1 MGNVRALGIIL
12 SLAMLLMLF
21 AAVACEDEND
31 DDAGHA
37 ETAPTATVSDADDSS
52 DGTAAVKG
60 HDDDGAK
67 LSRDDKYAGM
77 LEGDF
82 DDELFATLISEV
94 IGSFSEAAFEE
105 ESGAI
110 GESQDAGIWVNGVGT
125 VSAPPDLVEL
135 DLGVSATAETVSE
148 ARESAATAMTA
159 IVGYLTGSGIEEKD
173 IRTRHFS
180 IHPQYDWQEII
191 RPGGGR
197 INERVLTGYQVTNTA
212 IVLVRDMD
220 RASELLDGAVEAGG
234 DVVRVNGINFTIEDT
249 TGLARQARE
258 KAVADAMAKAAQ
270 LAAHSGVTLGRLVLL
285 SEVTGGQPAPFS
297 ERAFAVAADASVATP
312 LSPGEQDVRV
322 TVLAVFDIE

>member
-21 AAVACEDEND
+21 AAVACEDEDD

-37 ETAPTATVSDADDSS
+37 ETASTATVSDTGDSS

-67 LSRDDKYAGM
+67 LSRDDKYAGK

-94 IGSFSEAAFEE
+94 LGSFSEAAFEA
-105 ESGAI
+105 ESGVV

-125 VSAPPDLVEL
+125 VSAPPDLAEL

-180 IHPQYDWQEII
+180 IHPQYEWQEII
-191 RPGGGR
+191 RPGGR
-197 INERVLTGYQVTNTA
+197 SNERVLTGYQVTNTA

-285 SEVTGGQPAPFS
+285 SEVTGGQPTPFA
-297 ERAFAVAADASVATP
+297 ERTFALAADASVATP